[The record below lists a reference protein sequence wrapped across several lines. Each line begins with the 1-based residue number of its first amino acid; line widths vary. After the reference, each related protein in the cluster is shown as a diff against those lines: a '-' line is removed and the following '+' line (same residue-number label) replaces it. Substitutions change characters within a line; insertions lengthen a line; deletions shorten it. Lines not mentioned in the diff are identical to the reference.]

1 MIYLDNAA
9 STKARKEVAEII
21 MDVLLNDYA
30 NPDAIHEFG
39 LEVSKKIK
47 KVREITADSLN
58 VSPKEIYFTSGGSE
72 GNNILIQG
80 IINAN
85 SRKKKHLITTKI
97 EHPSVYEI
105 FREYEGRGF
114 DVTYLNVDSYGR
126 VSLEE
131 LAESITEETILVSII
146 AVNSEVGTIQ
156 KLEEIGK
163 LIKEKNPSTVFHTDF
178 VQGYGHVEINLK
190 KSSVD
195 ALTVSGH
202 KIHGPKGVGAI
213 YLSEKIKI
221 KPIIFGSN
229 QESGVVQRTLN
240 SSGIIGFGKAVEIM
254 KENFEREN
262 KYIKELKEFFIEKIS
277 EEIEDIRL
285 NSSIEEDFVDHI
297 INISFRGVMGEV
309 LVHFLGIKKI
319 FASTGS
325 ACSSKKGNS
334 RILESMGLSEKEV
347 EGGIRFSL
355 SVYNTK
361 EEIVETVRIL
371 KESVSMIRMM
381 K

>member
-21 MDVLLNDYA
+21 SEVLLNDYA
-30 NPDAIHEFG
+30 NPDAIHGFG
-39 LEVSKKIK
+39 LEISKKIK
-47 KVREITADSLN
+47 KARAIIADSLN
-58 VSPKEIYFTSGGSE
+58 VDMKEIYFTSGGSE

-105 FREYEGRGF
+105 FKEYEERGF

-126 VSLEE
+126 ISLEE
-131 LAESITEETILVSII
+131 LAQSIREETVLVSII
-146 AVNSEVGTIQ
+146 GVNSEVGTIQ
-156 KLEEIGK
+156 ELEEIGK
-163 LIKEKNPSTVFHTDF
+163 IIKERNSNTVFHTDF
-178 VQGYGHVEINLK
+178 VQGYGHFMINLK
-190 KSSVD
+190 KSKID

-202 KIHGPKGVGAI
+202 KVHGPKGIGAI
-213 YLSEKIKI
+213 YLSEKVKI

-262 KYIKELKEFFIEKIS
+262 KYIKELKEFFIEKIN

-347 EGGIRFSL
+347 EGGIRFSF

-361 EEIVETVRIL
+361 EEIVETVRVL

>member
-39 LEVSKKIK
+39 LEISKKIK
-47 KVREITADSLN
+47 KVREITADSLSVN
-58 VSPKEIYFTSGGSE
+58 PKEIYFTSGGSE

-85 SRKKKHLITTKI
+85 SRKKNHLITTKI

-105 FREYEGRGF
+105 FREYEERGF

-126 VSLEE
+126 ISLEE
-131 LAESITEETILVSII
+131 LAQSITDETILVSII
-146 AVNSEVGTIQ
+146 GVNSEVGTIQ

-163 LIKEKNPSTVFHTDF
+163 LIKEKNLNTIFHTDF
-178 VQGYGHVEINLK
+178 VQGYGHIGINLK
-190 KSSVD
+190 KSNID

-213 YLSEKIKI
+213 YLSDKIKI
-221 KPIIFGSN
+221 KPVIFGSN

-262 KYIKELKEFFIEKIS
+262 NYIKELKEFFIEKIS

-285 NSSIEEDFVDHI
+285 NSLTDEDFISHI

-334 RILESMGLSEKEV
+334 RILENMGLSEKEV

-355 SVYNTK
+355 SIYNTK
-361 EEIVETVRIL
+361 EEIVETVRVL
-371 KESVSMIRMM
+371 KESVDIIRMM

>member
-39 LEVSKKIK
+39 LEISKKIK
-47 KVREITADSLN
+47 KVREITADSLSVN
-58 VSPKEIYFTSGGSE
+58 PKEIYFTSGGSE

-85 SRKKKHLITTKI
+85 SRKKNHLITTKI

-105 FREYEGRGF
+105 FREYEERGF

-126 VSLEE
+126 ISLEE
-131 LAESITEETILVSII
+131 LAQSITEETILVSII
-146 AVNSEVGTIQ
+146 GVNSEVGTIQ

-163 LIKEKNPSTVFHTDF
+163 LIKEKNLNTIFHTDF
-178 VQGYGHVEINLK
+178 VQGYGHVGINLK
-190 KSSVD
+190 KSNID
-195 ALTVSGH
+195 TLTVSGH

-213 YLSEKIKI
+213 YLSDKIKI
-221 KPIIFGSN
+221 KPVIFGSN

-262 KYIKELKEFFIEKIS
+262 NYIKELKEFFIEKIS

-285 NSSIEEDFVDHI
+285 NSLTDESFISHI

-334 RILESMGLSEKEV
+334 RILENMGLSEKEV

-355 SVYNTK
+355 SIYNTK
-361 EEIVETVRIL
+361 EEIVETVRVL
-371 KESVSMIRMM
+371 KESVDIIRMM

>member
-39 LEVSKKIK
+39 LKISKEIK
-47 KVREITADSLN
+47 KSREVTADSLN
-58 VSPKEIYFTSGGSE
+58 INPKEIYFTSGGSE

-105 FREYEGRGF
+105 FREYEERGF
-114 DVTYLNVDSYGR
+114 EVTYLNVDSYGR
-126 VSLEE
+126 VKIEE
-131 LAESITEETILVSII
+131 LAQSIREETILVSII
-146 AVNSEVGTIQ
+146 GVNSEVGTIQ

-163 LIKEKNPSTVFHTDF
+163 LIKEKNSNTIFHTDF
-178 VQGYGHVEINLK
+178 VQGYGHFLINLK
-190 KSSVD
+190 KSRID

-202 KIHGPKGVGAI
+202 KIHGPKGIGAI
-213 YLSEKIKI
+213 YLSDKIKI

-262 KYIKELKEFFIEKIS
+262 NHIKELKEFFIERINK
-277 EEIEDIRL
+277 EIEDIRL
-285 NSSIEEDFVDHI
+285 NSLLSEDFTPHI
-297 INISFRGVMGEV
+297 INVSFRGVKGEV
-309 LVHFLGIKKI
+309 LVHFLGINKI

-334 RILESMGLSEKEV
+334 RILENMGLSEEEV
-347 EGGIRFSL
+347 DGGIRFSF
-355 SVYNTK
+355 SIYNTK
-361 EEIVETVRIL
+361 EEIVETIRVL
-371 KESVSMIRMM
+371 KESVNMIRMM